1 LPSICGSERIV
12 SKIKNIFDRF
22 TKPPSRHRKFGRRQ
36 PGTPVDADRKE
47 INVFRQPGE
56 SMVALKRGVGLKEIR
71 GKPEDPGKSPKAKFG
86 VFGEEMIEK
95 EVKPS
100 GNSGRVYLPLDWVGK
115 HVKIIRID

>member
-1 LPSICGSERIV
+1 
-12 SKIKNIFDRF
+12 
-22 TKPPSRHRKFGRRQ
+22 
-36 PGTPVDADRKE
+36 
-47 INVFRQPGE
+47 
-56 SMVALKRGVGLKEIR
+56 MVALKEKIDLKER
-71 GKPEDPGKSPKAKFG
+71 SGNQKGPVKSARAKFG

>member
-1 LPSICGSERIV
+1 MLKRSTP
-12 SKIKNIFDRF
+12 
-22 TKPPSRHRKFGRRQ
+22 RHWEIGRCQ
-36 PGTPVDADRKE
+36 PGTPVDAGRKE
-47 INVFRQPGE
+47 INVFHQPGE
-56 SMVALKRGVGLKEIR
+56 SMVTLKREVGLKEIK
-71 GKPEDPGKSPKAKFG
+71 GKPEDPGQSPKAKFG

>member
-1 LPSICGSERIV
+1 
-12 SKIKNIFDRF
+12 
-22 TKPPSRHRKFGRRQ
+22 
-36 PGTPVDADRKE
+36 
-47 INVFRQPGE
+47 
-56 SMVALKRGVGLKEIR
+56 MVALKRGVGLKEIR
-71 GKPEDPGKSPKAKFG
+71 EKPEDRGKSPKAKFG